1 MSQRQVFRCLQQGC
15 RISNILPVR
24 GISQSPMQGS
34 SPELLG
40 LHLSNVE
47 EYMWILLQ
55 SLPLADL
62 KAIEMGALSGITWLL
77 LAQSASAELLSGE
90 VLAEICGAQDLTLS
104 PANPCFFRLFSM
116 AQVWDECETHKD
128 TKSCLASCFSAS
140 YCEGLCEHSP
150 SAKCEAQCH
159 KLVACMEDV
168 NGAAATRSCFGGS
181 MPSSSE
187 DERSPLE
194 DWLSLAG
201 VDAEAQAAPSPAVAP
216 SPASVSRH
224 QVPIPAPSPAAAL
237 HRMTDPAI
245 PAPSPEQAI
254 APSPFSAEVALRP
267 SRTASTTTL
276 PVSAA
281 PVTVPEHRAVAP
293 AAEAAEA
300 GGCLCSL
307 TGKLRG
313 TSTGR
318 LGCAAHGQEPEV
330 HKETRYCFVD
340 GPCKDRDFQAAK
352 SSEFPGLYFREC
364 SAVDNLLA
372 LFPQSCRAGKLQQ
385 AELHST
391 KTALSRLRS
400 FANATLTEGISASQ
414 PLMDAKRLIQALDA
428 LKGSEKESKLKT
440 LQEEANVLGDKA
452 LKCVGRCDGTVPCG
466 LGGEQERYR
475 TSREEELI
483 GNWTK
488 LELGLLAGATNRRPR
503 PLPLLV
509 PGGMAWPIGF
519 GSFSEVHLA
528 RHRRT
533 RVLRAVK
540 RKKKADGRC
549 MVADTDEV
557 QKHPSREPSRRRRDE
572 AQEVEVLLR
581 LDHPNV
587 AKLYEVFECQDDL
600 YLVMELLQGA
610 GASRSCCSPTIAV
623 QGPRRCSP
631 GQRGRIPRSHRRLSK
646 GKRRKQF

>member
-1 MSQRQVFRCLQQGC
+1 
-15 RISNILPVR
+15 
-24 GISQSPMQGS
+24 
-34 SPELLG
+34 
-40 LHLSNVE
+40 
-47 EYMWILLQ
+47 
-55 SLPLADL
+55 LADL

-300 GGCLCSL
+300 AEAGGCLCSL

-440 LQEEANVLGDKA
+440 LQEEERASPVQPHDESTGGLWSWLGFE
-452 LKCVGRCDGTVPCG
+452 G
-466 LGGEQERYR
+466 
-475 TSREEELI
+475 S
-483 GNWTK
+483 
-488 LELGLLAGATNRRPR
+488 LLQTQRPRAGARLRQ
-503 PLPLLV
+503 
-509 PGGMAWPIGF
+509 
-519 GSFSEVHLA
+519 HA
-528 RHRRT
+528 R
-533 RVLRAVK
+533 
-540 RKKKADGRC
+540 
-549 MVADTDEV
+549 
-557 QKHPSREPSRRRRDE
+557 
-572 AQEVEVLLR
+572 
-581 LDHPNV
+581 
-587 AKLYEVFECQDDL
+587 
-600 YLVMELLQGA
+600 
-610 GASRSCCSPTIAV
+610 
-623 QGPRRCSP
+623 
-631 GQRGRIPRSHRRLSK
+631 
-646 GKRRKQF
+646 